1 MQSIIYI
8 DGKKVDKDKL
18 KDIEITNDKIKK
30 LISGFMWKKSENSC
44 Q

>member
-1 MQSIIYI
+1 MQLIIYI
-8 DGKKVDKDKL
+8 DGKKVDNDKL

-30 LISGFMWKKSENSC
+30 LIAGFIGEKLENSC

>member
-1 MQSIIYI
+1 MQTIIYF

-30 LISGFMWKKSENSC
+30 LIAGFVG
-44 Q
+44 